1 MEKKESEKIIK
12 RALQCARRAF
22 QADEVP
28 VGAVIFNT
36 QTKEILT
43 TAYNQTEAKKDVLSH
58 AEMLAIRKACKKL
71 NCKFLDGFSMF
82 VTLEPCTMCAA
93 AIAWARLDAI
103 YYGATDPKTGGVRQG
118 AKVFTHSQTHH
129 KIKNQFECVPECG
142 QIIHGFFKKKRDLK
156 KIKK

>member
-1 MEKKESEKIIK
+1 MIKKESKIIK
-12 RALQCARRAF
+12 KALQCAQKAF
-22 QADEVP
+22 EADEVP

-36 QTKEILT
+36 QTGEILT
-43 TAYNQTEAKKDVLSH
+43 TTYNQTETKKDVLAH

-71 NCKFLDGFSMF
+71 KRKFLDKYSMF

-103 YYGATDPKTGGVRQG
+103 YYGATDPKTGGIRQG
-118 AKVFTHSQTHH
+118 AKVFTRPQTHH
-129 KIKNQFECVPECG
+129 KIKNKLKSVPECG
-142 QIIHGFFKKKRDLK
+142 QIMHDFFQKKRDLK